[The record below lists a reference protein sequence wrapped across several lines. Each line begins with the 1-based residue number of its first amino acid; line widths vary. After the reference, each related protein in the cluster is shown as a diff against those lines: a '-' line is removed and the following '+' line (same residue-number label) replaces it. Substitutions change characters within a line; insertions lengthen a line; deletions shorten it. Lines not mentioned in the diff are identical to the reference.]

1 MRPSCAGR
9 VRLLKTG
16 AGLLLAAL
24 AGCVAPLAPV
34 APRPPAFYASLASP
48 GARIDAADAAGLIN
62 GYRRNLGLPDVRVDP
77 ALMAFAEHEA
87 QALAASGRVDATR
100 AVPLATRLRSAGVA
114 APMALENVSAG
125 YHTMSDAGSGWR
137 GSPAIPRARRTPG
150 ASPTS
155 TARRWRSSRST
166 RPPRSTL
173 TRCTPNR

>member
-125 YHTMSDAGSGWR
+125 YHTMSDAFSGWR
-137 GSPAIPRARRTPG
+137 GSPKHDATLRLAPATRMGIATAYDP
-150 ASPTS
+150 ASKYKVYWALVLAGP
-155 TARRWRSSRST
+155 
-166 RPPRSTL
+166 
-173 TRCTPNR
+173 